1 MEDLMARTIVENLAI
16 GINPLTGEVLTSKD
30 VCSNELVQEA
40 IQTVLDNCVLESYAT
55 ELHKSRCNNKKHYK
69 SEHWEEF
76 SEQEREKKA
85 KAEEIREREV
95 KEEGKKRKKTKKS
108 NSPSYF
114 YIQKTS
120 GDDDMGIKQ
129 LCSRIAEKK
138 QKK

>member
-16 GINPLTGEVLTSKD
+16 GINPLTGEVLNQSD

-40 IQTVLDNCVLESYAT
+40 IQTVLDNCTLESYAT
-55 ELHKSRCNNKKHYK
+55 ELHKSRRNHKKHYK
-69 SEHWEEF
+69 SEHWVEDD
-76 SEQEREKKA
+76 ERERKKTAKA
-85 KAEEIREREV
+85 KA
-95 KEEGKKRKKTKKS
+95 S
-108 NSPSYF
+108 PPPSYF

-129 LCSRIAEKK
+129 LCSRVAEKK